1 MKKTMP
7 LVFILLAII
16 LSSAYAQMY
25 GYEQEIMQKK
35 LRTDL
40 GIDDFEL
47 FGMREIKIS
56 YLGDLQ
62 LYQIRF
68 FSQKLKYNLNPYKK

>member
-47 FGMREIKIS
+47 
-56 YLGDLQ
+56 
-62 LYQIRF
+62 
-68 FSQKLKYNLNPYKK
+68 LKSLR